1 MANRRIVMNQSDLTE
16 TTRFQ
21 TTHHLDHF
29 VASGPRTSSS
39 SNPGASMFV
48 IIRPLFSYSFI
59 RQLFKYNQIQYSWIL
74 VETVT

>member
-1 MANRRIVMNQSDLTE
+1 
-16 TTRFQ
+16 
-21 TTHHLDHF
+21 
-29 VASGPRTSSS
+29 
-39 SNPGASMFV
+39 MFV